1 MGEDQLKS
9 EYDTWFTPAEV
20 LDRHSRQVPSESLI
34 RTVAS
39 SLADGLMRAIAETMV
54 IPPNAPQSYFELAP
68 RVWRH
73 WACLSDKDFWSL
85 GTLERSAESPG
96 MREAGLPR
104 FRAYRVRLE
113 RAKVEQ
119 IMGGA
124 FGPATRLEAMALAL
138 RESETGQVFA
148 QRPEPSR
155 PEPPRTAAPADRDLL
170 PKVDPKALK
179 AWIADFGA
187 RNPGA
192 SFAVFRDN
200 AKLAFPKFRVGER
213 PVQAAIAEC
222 GFKLKPGNPTIQR
235 K

>member
-1 MGEDQLKS
+1 MGDDELKA

-20 LDRHSRQVPSESLI
+20 LGRQSRQVPAESLV

-39 SLADGLMRAIAETMV
+39 SLADGLMRAIAETMI

-73 WACLSDKDFWSL
+73 WPCLADQDFWAL
-85 GTLERSAESPG
+85 GTFERSADSPG

-113 RAKVEQ
+113 RAKIEQ

-124 FGPATRLEAMALAL
+124 FGPATRLAAMA
-138 RESETGQVFA
+138 
-148 QRPEPSR
+148 PPDPST
-155 PEPPRTAAPADRDLL
+155 PRTKDLR
-170 PKVDPKALK
+170 PKIDPKTLER
-179 AWIADFGA
+179 WVADFGA

-200 AKLAFPKFRVGER
+200 ARLAFPGLRVGER

-222 GFKLKPGNPTIQR
+222 GFKLRPGNPEILR

>member
-1 MGEDQLKS
+1 MGEDDLKA

-20 LDRHSRQVPSESLI
+20 LSRHSRQVPSESLV

-54 IPPNAPQSYFELAP
+54 IPPNAPQPYFELAP

-73 WACLSDKDFWSL
+73 WAGLTDQDFWAL
-85 GTLERSAESPG
+85 GTLERQPHHPG
-96 MREAGLPR
+96 MRDAGLPH

-113 RAKVEQ
+113 RAKVER
-119 IMGGA
+119 IMDGA
-124 FGPATRLEAMALAL
+124 FGPATRLEAMAQAL
-138 RESETGQVFA
+138 RETETPRRSSPISKPPPAPVPVQKDPRPKIDA
-148 QRPEPSR
+148 Q
-155 PEPPRTAAPADRDLL
+155 TLQTW
-170 PKVDPKALK
+170 V
-179 AWIADFGA
+179 ADFGA

-200 AKLAFPKFRVGER
+200 ARLAFPKFRVGER
-213 PVQAAIAEC
+213 PVEAAIAGC
-222 GFKLKPGNPTIQR
+222 GFKLKPGNPSIPR

>member
-1 MGEDQLKS
+1 MGEDELKA

-20 LDRHSRQVPSESLI
+20 LGRHSRQVPSESLV

-39 SLADGLMRAIAETMV
+39 SLADGLMRAIAETIV

-73 WACLSDKDFWSL
+73 WACLSDQDFWSL

-124 FGPATRLEAMALAL
+124 FGPATRLEAMAQVL
-138 RESETGQVFA
+138 RESEAGPGF
-148 QRPEPSR
+148 
-155 PEPPRTAAPADRDLL
+155 PPRPAAPRTPASDKAELL
-170 PKVDPKALK
+170 PKVDPKTLR
-179 AWIADFGA
+179 AWVADFGA

-200 AKLAFPKFRVGER
+200 AKLAFPRYRVGER
-213 PVQAAIAEC
+213 PVQTAIAES
-222 GFKLKPGNPTIQR
+222 GLKLRPGNPTIPR

>member
-1 MGEDQLKS
+1 MGEDELKA

-20 LDRHSRQVPSESLI
+20 LDRHCQQVPSESLA

-39 SLADGLMRAIAETMV
+39 SLADGLIRAIAETIV
-54 IPPNAPQSYFELAP
+54 IPPNGPQSYFELAP

-73 WACLSDKDFWSL
+73 WTCLADQDFWAL
-85 GTLERSAESPG
+85 GTLERFPHSPG
-96 MREAGLPR
+96 MREAGLPH

-119 IMGGA
+119 IMNGA
-124 FGPATRLEAMALAL
+124 FGPATRLEAMAQAL
-138 RESETGQVFA
+138 RETE
-148 QRPEPSR
+148 RPPMS
-155 PEPPRTAAPADRDLL
+155 PPLSASPRTPVPAKKDQL
-170 PKVDPKALK
+170 PKIDPKMLQ
-179 AWIADFGA
+179 AWVADFGV

-200 AKLAFPKFRVGER
+200 ARLAFPKFRVGER
-213 PVQAAIAEC
+213 PVEAAIAES
-222 GFKLKPGNPTIQR
+222 GFKLKPGNPSIPR

>member
-1 MGEDQLKS
+1 MGEDDLKA

-20 LDRHSRQVPSESLI
+20 LGRHSQQVPSESLA

-54 IPPNAPQSYFELAP
+54 IPPNEPQSYFELAP

-73 WACLSDKDFWSL
+73 WACLADQDFWAL
-85 GTLERSAESPG
+85 GTLERSADSPG

-124 FGPATRLEAMALAL
+124 FGPATRLEAMAQAF
-138 RESETGQVFA
+138 RESEVPRMSSPLPT
-148 QRPEPSR
+148 
-155 PEPPRTAAPADRDLL
+155 PPRTPAPAKKDLR
-170 PKVDPKALK
+170 PKVDPKALQE
-179 AWIADFGA
+179 WVADFGV

-192 SFAVFRDN
+192 SFAMFRDN
-200 AKLAFPKFRVGER
+200 ARLAFPKFRVGER
-213 PVQAAIAEC
+213 PVEAAIAGL
-222 GFKLKPGNPTIQR
+222 GFKLRPGNPTILR

>member
-1 MGEDQLKS
+1 MGEDELKS

-20 LDRHSRQVPSESLI
+20 LGRHSRQVPSESLV

-39 SLADGLMRAIAETMV
+39 SLADGLMRAIAETIV
-54 IPPNAPQSYFELAP
+54 IPPNGPQSYFELAP

-73 WACLSDKDFWSL
+73 WACLADQDFWAL
-85 GTLERSAESPG
+85 GTLERSAHSAG
-96 MREAGLPR
+96 MREAGLPH

-113 RAKVEQ
+113 RTKVER
-119 IMGGA
+119 IMDGA

-138 RESETGQVFA
+138 RESEP
-148 QRPEPSR
+148 QRMSR
-155 PEPPRTAAPADRDLL
+155 PPSAPPRTPVPAEKDPR
-170 PKVDPKALK
+170 PKIDAKALQDWV
-179 AWIADFGA
+179 AEFGA

-200 AKLAFPKFRVGER
+200 ARLAFPKFRVGER
-213 PVQAAIAEC
+213 PVEAAIAGC
-222 GFKLKPGNPTIQR
+222 GFKLRPGNPTILR

>member
-1 MGEDQLKS
+1 MGEHELKA
-9 EYDTWFTPAEV
+9 EYDTWLTPAEV
-20 LDRHSRQVPSESLI
+20 LGRQSRQVPRESLV

-39 SLADGLMRAIAETMV
+39 SLADGLMRAIAETMI

-73 WACLSDKDFWSL
+73 WACLADQDFWSL
-85 GTLERSAESPG
+85 GTLERSADSPG

-124 FGPATRLEAMALAL
+124 FGPATRLEAMASPQPPAPTAKDL
-138 RESETGQVFA
+138 R
-148 QRPEPSR
+148 PKI
-155 PEPPRTAAPADRDLL
+155 DRKTLEQW
-170 PKVDPKALK
+170 V
-179 AWIADFGA
+179 ADFGA

-200 AKLAFPKFRVGER
+200 ARLAFPRFRVGER
-213 PVQAAIAEC
+213 PIRAAIAEY
-222 GFKLKPGNPTIQR
+222 GFKLTPGNPLILR

>member
-1 MGEDQLKS
+1 MGEDELKS

-20 LDRHSRQVPSESLI
+20 LGRHSQQVPSESLV

-54 IPPNAPQSYFELAP
+54 IPPNGPQSYFELAP

-73 WACLSDKDFWSL
+73 WSCLTDQDFWAL
-85 GTLERSAESPG
+85 GTLERLPHSPG
-96 MREAGLPR
+96 MREAGLPH

-113 RAKVEQ
+113 RAKVER
-119 IMGGA
+119 IMDGA
-124 FGPATRLEAMALAL
+124 FGPATRLEAMAQAL
-138 RESETGQVFA
+138 RESETG
-148 QRPEPSR
+148 RRSPPLSTS
-155 PEPPRTAAPADRDLL
+155 PRTPVPAEKDPR
-170 PKVDPKALK
+170 PKIDPKTLG
-179 AWIADFGA
+179 AWVADFGA

-200 AKLAFPKFRVGER
+200 ARLAFPKFRVGER
-213 PVQAAIAEC
+213 PVEAAIAEC
-222 GFKLKPGNPTIQR
+222 GFKLKPGNPLIPR

>member
-1 MGEDQLKS
+1 MGDDHGKA

-20 LDRHSRQVPSESLI
+20 LARHGGQAPPESLV

-73 WACLSDKDFWSL
+73 WAGLADQDFWAL
-85 GTLERSAESPG
+85 GTLERSADMPG
-96 MREAGLPR
+96 MREASLPH

-119 IMGGA
+119 IMDGA
-124 FGPATRLEAMALAL
+124 FGPATRLGAM
-138 RESETGQVFA
+138 
-148 QRPEPSR
+148 
-155 PEPPRTAAPADRDLL
+155 PPARTPPPPPADLRPKIDAETLRD
-170 PKVDPKALK
+170 
-179 AWIADFGA
+179 WMADFGA
-187 RNPGA
+187 RNPGS

-200 AKLAFPKFRVGER
+200 ARLAFPKFRVGER
-213 PVQAAIAEC
+213 PVKLVIAE
-222 GFKLKPGNPTIQR
+222 LKFTLRPGNPAILR